1 MENEEI
7 KPEKQGSSETRTGDF
22 RLPKKRFQ
30 IKVEDFSCEKCGFEV
45 VGNGFTNHC
54 PKCLWS
60 KHVDKNPGDR
70 EANCGGL
77 MKPVGLEGTQ
87 KKYNLL
93 YICEVCGYQNK
104 NKVSEKDD
112 FDEVLKVARSKKPQ

>member
-1 MENEEI
+1 M
-7 KPEKQGSSETRTGDF
+7 TTT
-22 RLPKKRFQ
+22 KRFQ
-30 IKVEDFSCEKCGFEV
+30 RNIEDFTCEKCGFDV

-70 EANCGGL
+70 EETCGGL
-77 MKPVGLEGTQ
+77 MKPVGIEGTQ

-93 YICEVCGYQNK
+93 YKCEVCGFENK
-104 NKVSEKDD
+104 NKVAENDD
-112 FDEVLKVARSKKPQ
+112 FDEVLKVAKAKKPN